1 MSKALKLSEYKTVAQ
16 LEAENPDVF
25 KRARVLDWVR
35 RAADNGLAPFVLKH
49 GKTVAIHE
57 PSLRVW
63 MRSPLRVSRQVQQK
77 PDAALRQSNSA
88 SFHSPDGLGASEGTS
103 KPKKQPVKVSRAR
116 CWQI

>member
-63 MRSPLRVSRQVQQK
+63 MRSPLRGTRQVQQK
-77 PDAALRQSNSA
+77 PDAALRPN
-88 SFHSPDGLGASEGTS
+88 GLGASGGNS
-103 KPKKQPVKVSRAR
+103 KPKKKPVKVSRAR

>member
-25 KRARVLDWVR
+25 KRAKVLSWVR
-35 RAADNGLAPFVLKH
+35 HAADNGLAPFVLKH

-63 MRSPLRVSRQVQQK
+63 MRSPLRVSRGVDK
-77 PDAALRQSNSA
+77 AE
-88 SFHSPDGLGASEGTS
+88 GASGVKASEARST
-103 KPKKQPVKVSRAR
+103 PVKKQPVKVSRAR